1 MLSTGDSNGHESGQT
16 GSHHRDDSWPSTS
29 DFVKKLYNILD
40 DPAVQAVV
48 SWGPKGDYFVVKDV
62 YEFTKTILPRLYNH
76 SNFASFVRQLNKYD
90 FHKVRTMGGN
100 TFDEHSWAFCHPDF
114 LADRRDILE
123 NVKRKNPAQHMT
135 QVAQTAAALLI
146 VQQQQQQVCLIP
158 FLSFVPRTR
167 TLSLMNSL
175 YNRTGSSNGSSTVE
189 DLTSDIRR
197 LRHGSA
203 DLKRR
208 SQMLERN
215 YRDVSVKMV
224 GFQKAMDQ
232 QDDLMQ
238 SIGAYLLG
246 NNSCSPQSLRDDA
259 YGCAPQQTSR
269 PISQHQ
275 RMEYP
280 FPPPYS
286 TQPELAGY
294 GSSSGYGTAEGGLLT
309 PSSSIYSPELLPSL
323 LLEPITMQPDIPLG
337 SFLVEHLFG

>member
-1 MLSTGDSNGHESGQT
+1 MACLLLILSHCPPSYQNMLSTGDSNGHESGLT
-16 GSHHRDDSWPSTS
+16 GSNHRDDSWPSTS

-62 YEFTKTILPRLYNH
+62 YEFTKTILPRLFNH

-90 FHKVRTMGGN
+90 FHKVRTMDGN
-100 TFDEHSWAFCHPDF
+100 TFNEHSWAFCHPDF

-123 NVKRKNPAQHMT
+123 NVRRKNPAQRMT
-135 QVAQTAAALLI
+135 QVAQTAAALVF
-146 VQQQQQQVCLIP
+146 VQQQQQQAAAAAAL
-158 FLSFVPRTR
+158 L
-167 TLSLMNSL
+167 
-175 YNRTGSSNGSSTVE
+175 GGSTVQ
-189 DLTSDIRR
+189 DLTSDVRR
-197 LRHGSA
+197 LRHGNE

-208 SQMLERN
+208 SRMLERN
-215 YRDVSVKMV
+215 YRDVSAKLV
-224 GFQKAMDQ
+224 GFQQAMDQ

-246 NNSCSPQSLRDDA
+246 NNSCSPHSPRDDA
-259 YGCAPQQTSR
+259 YGYAPQQTSR

-275 RMEYP
+275 RTEYP

-323 LLEPITMQPDIPLG
+323 LLEAITMQPDIPLG